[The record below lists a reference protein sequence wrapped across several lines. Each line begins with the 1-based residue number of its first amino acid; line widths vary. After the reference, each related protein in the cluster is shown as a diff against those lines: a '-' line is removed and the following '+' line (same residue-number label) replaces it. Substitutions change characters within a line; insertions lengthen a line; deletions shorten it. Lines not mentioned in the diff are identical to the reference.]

1 MVLQSSGAIK
11 FSEIQSEFGGSNPIQ
26 FSEYYKDGSSGYVVT
41 DGISDEIVNAN
52 TPGSSVTSTNSD
64 YSAIDSGPIYGVG
77 NNSYSY
83 VAFKNKA
90 GNSVSNYTLT
100 FSEDTKCDV
109 LIVGGG
115 GSGGARDA
123 GAGGAGGIILLEN
136 QFVTTAEI
144 SVGKGG
150 NAVSGPNHANGNK
163 GQNSTFQIT
172 TGGGGSSWND
182 STISNFGNDLVLW
195 HDGKDVDGNSNSNVP
210 SQITSWHNKSSSSFT
225 TTTSSSY
232 APSWDG
238 TGVFFTDY
246 DVLTSSINLN
256 NYSTMNIFVVYKPT
270 SNPTTLRWL
279 WGQDNGGYD
288 RTLIMYASSGSQHYV
303 GRGDGGTAYSSYNF
317 VANTTVIV
325 NCEYNTNGQTG
336 GFYINN
342 SLDTSFSSLSPN
354 GTTQTFFGAMNGSAG
369 EYSGPSGIVGN
380 IYEIIIIK
388 KLLTSAER
396 LQIYDYLNEKWINGS
411 SGGTSGTLFTAEGGG
426 KGGAWSS
433 SNNNSTGNGGSGGGG
448 GGSNSAGGTGNQ
460 STSSSGGYGNNGA
473 QGSGSYSGGGGGGAG
488 GPGTRHSGDT
498 GGDGGIGMDFSYIF
512 GSSVGDKGWFGGGG
526 GSGSGT
532 GSHGVGGVGGGGNGA
547 SGGTAESGIDGT
559 GGGGGANRSSSGTSG
574 KGGDGIVILRFRYKT
589 TFFYQQT
596 RTAANTYVIDNQ
608 DNNIIL
614 KTQNITFNNGKGSNG
629 TDQTMEALILEPG
642 EYRVSFYEGYS
653 PSNNTDQVTIYLCTP
668 NGTGSYIK
676 NDNSLPLTNGFGA
689 QRGWQ
694 PYHHQGSAT
703 VPDIPDY
710 NFTINSKSAVVIHT
724 TGTTGWQNTYGDYNN
739 AATVALYDTYFKS
752 QYDNI
757 GFPGNDSYW
766 SYVGYQGGAWDKIKI
781 IKYGH
786 PSVAISLSEFFNKAQ
801 VASGPPTPVA
811 SSIPGPSGGLGNTG
825 YEIITGLYA
834 NNTTRSEGTTSFDN
848 RGATGRGSSN
858 NVSYS
863 NLIIQAKPGDTL
875 NLIGR
880 INTSGYYKEYCEFW
894 VWLGGSWSR
903 FTAPNASFSGN
914 RDFSVNYT
922 IPSSTSAGNYALA
935 VACSYYN
942 LGASTYRSWKSY
954 SLHVWT

>member
-1 MVLQSSGAIK
+1 MVLQSSGPIK
-11 FSEIQSEFGGSNPIQ
+11 FSEIQSEFGGTNPIS

-41 DGISDEIVNAN
+41 EGISDEVVNVV
-52 TPGSSVTSTNSD
+52 TPNSSVTSTNSD
-64 YSAIDSGPIYGVG
+64 NSAIDSGAIYGLE

-83 VAFKNKA
+83 MAFKNKA

-100 FSEDTKCDV
+100 FSEDTNCDV

-115 GSGGARDA
+115 GSGGVRDA

-136 QFVTTAEI
+136 QLVRTANI

-150 NAVSGPNHANGNK
+150 DAVQSSNHVSGNK
-163 GQNSTFQIT
+163 GQNSTFEIT
-172 TGGGGSSWND
+172 TGSGGWND

-317 VANTTVIV
+317 VANTTVVV
-325 NCEYNTNGQTG
+325 NCEYNTSGQTG

-380 IYEIIIIK
+380 IYEIIIIQ

-411 SGGTSGTLFTAEGGG
+411 GGGTGTIFTAEGGG
-426 KGGAWSS
+426 KGGGWSS

-448 GGSNSAGGTGNQ
+448 GGNNSAGGLGNQ

-498 GGDGGIGMDFSYIF
+498 GGDGGDGLDFSNIF
-512 GSSVGDKGWFGGGG
+512 GLSVGEKGWFGGGG
-526 GSGSGT
+526 GSGSGS
-532 GSHGVGGVGGGGNGA
+532 GSQGQGGKGGGGNG
-547 SGGTAESGIDGT
+547 SNTVTAESGIDGT
-559 GGGGGANRSSSGTSG
+559 GGGGGSHRNSGGTSG

-589 TFFYQQT
+589 TYFYQQT
-596 RTAANTYVIDNQ
+596 RTAANTYVIENQ

-614 KTQNITFNNGKGSNG
+614 KTQNITFNNGKGANG

-653 PSNNTDQVTIYLCTP
+653 PSNNTDQVTIYSCTP

-694 PYHHQGSAT
+694 PYHHPGSAT

-710 NFTINSKSAVVIHT
+710 NFTIKSKSAIAIHT
-724 TGTTGWQNTYGDYNN
+724 TGTTGWTNTYGEWNN
-739 AATVALYDTYFKS
+739 ATTVALYDTHFKN
-752 QYDNI
+752 QYNNI

-766 SYVGYQGGAWDKIKI
+766 AYVGYQGGAWNKIKI

-801 VASGPPTPVA
+801 VSNGPPAPVA
-811 SSIPGPSGGLGNTG
+811 SSIPGAAGGLGNTT

-834 NNTTRSEGTTSFDN
+834 NNTTRTEGTTSFDN
-848 RGATGRGSSN
+848 RGIGGLGTSN
-858 NVSYS
+858 NVSYP
-863 NLIIQAKPGDTL
+863 NLIIQAKPGDVL

-880 INTSGYYKEYCEFW
+880 IRTSGTYLEYCEFW
-894 VWLGGSWSR
+894 VWFGVSWTR
-903 FTAPNASFSGN
+903 FAGPGASFYGD

-922 IPSSTSAGNYALA
+922 IPTGTSAGNYALA
-935 VACSYYN
+935 VASSYN
-942 LGASTYRSWKSY
+942 TIESTSYRSWKSY